1 MNDNMNGSEEGL
13 PEHIGGYDVKAE
25 VHHIGP
31 IVWTDAQRRLNGMR
45 ITDFES
51 TEVSALPPEL
61 TAHRTNRL
69 ALGVVAGVLEE
80 FILTELR
87 QRSGQAVS
95 LDQVLSSSELVGQA
109 LIVIPPQGAPIV
121 HLNEEADEAEIPP
134 YYAWIRLERERYT
147 WRVQAD
153 WLPQFP
159 EPVIE
164 RVRVAVAQLA
174 EAIIKGDEEKA
185 RNLARLSFPG
195 IWGDSSKPL
204 REEMHKEIYV
214 LLFGTEC
221 NIMV

>member
-1 MNDNMNGSEEGL
+1 MNDNMNRPDEGS
-13 PEHIGGYDVKAE
+13 PENIGGYDVKGKIN
-25 VHHIGP
+25 HLGP
-31 IVWTDAQRRLNGMR
+31 IVWTDAQRRPDGTRVTN
-45 ITDFES
+45 FES
-51 TEVSALPPEL
+51 TEASALPPEL
-61 TAHRTNRL
+61 TAHQTNRL
-69 ALGVVAGVLEE
+69 ALGGTAEVLEE
-80 FILTELR
+80 FILPELR
-87 QRSGQAVS
+87 QRLGHAISV
-95 LDQVLSSSELVGQA
+95 DQVLSSPELVRQA
-109 LIVIPPQGAPIV
+109 LIIIPPQGAPIV

-195 IWGDSSKPL
+195 IWGDSSKP
-204 REEMHKEIYV
+204 
-214 LLFGTEC
+214 
-221 NIMV
+221 N